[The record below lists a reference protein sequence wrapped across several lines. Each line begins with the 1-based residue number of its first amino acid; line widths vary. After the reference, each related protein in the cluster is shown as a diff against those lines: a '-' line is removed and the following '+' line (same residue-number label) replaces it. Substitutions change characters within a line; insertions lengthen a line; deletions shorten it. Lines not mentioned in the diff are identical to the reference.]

1 MSWQDRNMTARQ
13 FKTALKALSISQAS
27 AGRYL
32 GVSERTANR
41 YSKGK
46 AAVPAPTAMLLRALI
61 HYGVKPLAPRWVSPI
76 EGRRD

>member
-1 MSWQDRNMTARQ
+1 MNWQDRNMTARQ
-13 FKTALKALSISQAS
+13 FKQALKTLSISQAS

-41 YSKGK
+41 YCKGT
-46 AAVPAPTAMLLRALI
+46 AAVPPASAMLLRALI
-61 HYGVKPLAPRWVSPI
+61 HYGVKPLAPKWVSPI